1 MEYIYN
7 QFYITNSI
15 SNQNDCEINFI
26 TKDNQK
32 LIIKGV
38 IENNKLITNIS
49 QIVNSNK
56 ELRSA
61 FVDNISS
68 NLNVHDEHNNCLKF
82 LINLFS
88 NRKETQI
95 IDEES
100 FFYIKL
106 YFDSNNKLNASTTYT
121 EASSKDD
128 SNNQFEK
135 LNSDQFVETKKIPYT
150 IEDYSKLQMSYLDLP
165 YTIYSYEN
173 NSVLKQL
180 IKDYPLRSEIY
191 FYASNNNLPQKEEKE
206 FISYEI
212 LWYDYINDYYIN
224 YLANTKNI
232 DEQDI
237 FSMNT
242 SVLITLN
249 ELKIKFPLFLDSN
262 IYFEFYNVNVN
273 NVINTIATL
282 VEKFGYT
289 NSEAISYISY
299 LNANV
304 KSIPNTE
311 DVKIIQDI
319 INNFPYNKN
328 WIKTLQLSKM
338 LYYKSQYMLA
348 NGYIH
353 MFNLNVCKVPS
364 YVNTW
369 YELSQMTELLFNSS
383 YGITAP
389 IFDDN
394 GKKILDS
401 EKITENIPI
410 PQNSKSSNANG
421 DALPPLPHPF
431 NNWPHF
437 SYYYSR
443 KTQEVSKNG
452 PPLLLSFKAT

>member
-38 IENNKLITNIS
+38 IENNELTTNIS

-56 ELRSA
+56 ELRGA

-68 NLNVHDEHNNCLKF
+68 NLNLHDEHNNCLKI

-121 EASSKDD
+121 EISSKDE
-128 SNNQFEK
+128 SNNQLEK
-135 LNSDQFVETKKIPYT
+135 LNSNQFVETQKLPYT
-150 IEDYSKLQMSYLDLP
+150 REDYSKLQMSYLDVP
-165 YTIYSYEN
+165 YHIYSYEN
-173 NSVLKQL
+173 NSKLKQL
-180 IKDYPLRSEIY
+180 IKDSPLRSEIY
-191 FYASNNNLPQKEEKE
+191 FYALNDNLPQTQEKE

-212 LWYDYINDYYIN
+212 LWYDYINIYYIN
-224 YLANTKNI
+224 YLADTKNI

-242 SVLITLN
+242 SVMITLN

-262 IYFEFYNVNVN
+262 IYFEFYNVNIN
-273 NVINTIATL
+273 NLINTIATL

-289 NSEAISYISY
+289 NSDAISYISY

-319 INNFPYNKN
+319 INNCPYDKT
-328 WIKTLQLSKM
+328 WIKTFQLSKM
-338 LYYKSQYMLA
+338 LYYKNQYMLA
-348 NGYIH
+348 NGYSH
-353 MFNLNVCKVPS
+353 LFNLNVCKVPS
-364 YVNTW
+364 YVTTW

-389 IFDDN
+389 LVDDN
-394 GKKILDS
+394 GKKILDP

-410 PQNSKSSNANG
+410 TKKSKSYNANG
-421 DALPPLPHPF
+421 DLLPPLSHDF
-431 NNWPHF
+431 NNWYHLVYF
-437 SYYYSR
+437 YTR
-443 KTQEVSKNG
+443 KTQEVDKNKI
-452 PPLLLSFKAT
+452 PLLTNFKSL

>member
-38 IENNKLITNIS
+38 IENNELTTNIS

-56 ELRSA
+56 ELRGA

-68 NLNVHDEHNNCLKF
+68 NLNLHDEHNNCLKI

-121 EASSKDD
+121 EISSKDE
-128 SNNQFEK
+128 SNNQLEK
-135 LNSDQFVETKKIPYT
+135 LNSNQFVETQKLPYT
-150 IEDYSKLQMSYLDLP
+150 LEDYSKLQMSYLDVP
-165 YTIYSYEN
+165 YHIYSYEN
-173 NSVLKQL
+173 NSKLKQL
-180 IKDYPLRSEIY
+180 IKDSPLRSEIY
-191 FYASNNNLPQKEEKE
+191 FYALNDNLPQTQEKE

-212 LWYDYINDYYIN
+212 LWYDYINIYYIN
-224 YLANTKNI
+224 YLADTKNI

-242 SVLITLN
+242 SVMITLN
-249 ELKIKFPLFLDSN
+249 KLKIKFPLFLDSN
-262 IYFEFYNVNVN
+262 IYFEFYNVNIN
-273 NVINTIATL
+273 NLINTIATL

-289 NSEAISYISY
+289 NSDAISYISY

-319 INNFPYNKN
+319 INNCPYDKT
-328 WIKTLQLSKM
+328 WIKTFQLSKM
-338 LYYKSQYMLA
+338 LYYKNSYMLV
-348 NGYIH
+348 NGYNH
-353 MFNLNVCKVPS
+353 LFNLNVCKVPS

-369 YELSQMTELLFNSS
+369 YELSQMTEILFNSS
-383 YGITAP
+383 YRITSQL
-389 IFDDN
+389 FDDN
-394 GKKILDS
+394 GKKILDP
-401 EKITENIPI
+401 EKITENVPI
-410 PQNSKSSNANG
+410 PKNSKSLNANG
-421 DALPPLPHPF
+421 DPLSPLSHDF
-431 NNWPHF
+431 NNWYHLV
-437 SYYYSR
+437 YYYTR
-443 KTQEVSKNG
+443 KTQEVDKNKI
-452 PPLLLSFKAT
+452 PLLTNFKSL